1 MMRRRLSTPR
11 AIAALS
17 LSILIP
23 LAPGCGHK
31 AAEPAAKEAVV
42 LKPVPVR
49 VAPIE
54 RRAVERTVP
63 VVGTLRGWEDVT
75 IGTKKMGRVARV
87 HHDMG
92 DRIKPGERL
101 VELETIDADLA
112 VNQAERRLQSELAK
126 LGLKDM
132 PAGTFDVTKVPS
144 VVQAEVALERAK
156 TNLER
161 ERKLV
166 QKGAGTQQDY
176 QNAEN
181 DEKSSEAAYE
191 TAVLAAR
198 STLANALASKVTLD
212 VAKQARIDMEI
223 HAPTPTN
230 IPKQIKA
237 PVVYAMSKRQVA
249 EGQMI
254 REGDAIA
261 ELVIENPLRLWMNVP
276 ERFASDVQLGQD
288 VRIQIA
294 SYPKE
299 TFQGKVARINPS
311 VDATS
316 RTFQVE
322 AAVPN
327 DDFRLRPGGF
337 AKAAIVTKL
346 NAEALTVPREAIE
359 RNSGVVKVFIT
370 EDGKTSRAVKV
381 STGIEG
387 NGWVEVIGGLPEAAR
402 VVVDGKTQLPDDTRA
417 IEITTP
423 PSAEPEKSA
432 PKPAGEPKAAAPAH

>member
-1 MMRRRLSTPR
+1 MFRRRSVTRGLG
-11 AIAALS
+11 ALS
-17 LSILIP
+17 LSLALP
-23 LAPGCGHK
+23 LSAGCGHK
-31 AAEPAAKEAVV
+31 SAESTEKVASAPP
-42 LKPVPVR
+42 KPVPVR

-54 RRAVERTVP
+54 KRAVLRTVP
-63 VVGTLRGWEDVT
+63 VVGTLKGWEDVT
-75 IGTKKMGRVARV
+75 IGSKRMGRVTRV

-92 DRIKPGERL
+92 DRVKPGEQL
-101 VELETIDADLA
+101 VDLEAIDADLA

-126 LGLKDM
+126 LGLKEM
-132 PAGTFDVTKVPS
+132 PGKDFDVTKVPS

-156 TNLER
+156 INLER

-198 STLANALASKVTLD
+198 STLANALASKVALD
-212 VAKQARIDMEI
+212 VARQARIDMEI
-223 HAPTPTN
+223 RAPTPTN
-230 IPKQIKA
+230 IPKQVKA
-237 PVVYAMSKRQVA
+237 PVVYALSKRQVA

-276 ERFASDVQLGQD
+276 ERYAADVQLGQE

-294 SYPKE
+294 SYPTE
-299 TFQGKVARINPS
+299 TFLGKVARINPT

-327 DDFRLRPGGF
+327 DDGRLRPGGF
-337 AKAAIVTKL
+337 AKASIVTKL

-359 RNSGVVKVFIT
+359 RNSGVIKVFIT

-381 STGIEG
+381 ATGIEG
-387 NGWVEVIGGLPEAAR
+387 DGWIEVIGGLPESAR
-402 VVVDGKTQLPDDTRA
+402 VIVDGKTQLPDDRRE
-417 IEITTP
+417 ILITTP
-423 PSAEPEKSA
+423 PTADV
-432 PKPAGEPKAAAPAH
+432 PARKDAPASPSAAH

>member
-1 MMRRRLSTPR
+1 MRRRLSATRATAALLLPL
-11 AIAALS
+11 AIAA
-17 LSILIP
+17 
-23 LAPGCGHK
+23 GCGHK
-31 AAEPAAKEAVV
+31 SAGPAEKAEVV

-54 RRAVERTVP
+54 KRAVERTVP
-63 VVGTLRGWEDVT
+63 VVGTLKGWEDVT
-75 IGTKKMGRVARV
+75 IGTKKMGRVSKV

-101 VELETIDADLA
+101 IDLETVDADLA

-132 PAGTFDVTKVPS
+132 PAANFDVTRIPS
-144 VVQAEVALERAK
+144 VVQAELALERAK
-156 TNLER
+156 INLDR
-161 ERKLV
+161 ERKLI
-166 QKGAGTQQDY
+166 QKGAGTQQDF

-181 DEKSSEAAYE
+181 DEKSAEAAYE
-191 TAVLAAR
+191 NAVLAAR
-198 STLANALASKVTLD
+198 SNLANALASKVALD
-212 VAKQARIDMEI
+212 VAKQARVDMEI
-223 HAPTPTN
+223 LAPTPTN
-230 IPKQIKA
+230 IPKQVKS

-254 REGDAIA
+254 REGDAIV

-276 ERFASDVQLGQD
+276 ERFAADVALGQD

-294 SYPKE
+294 SYPNE

-327 DDFRLRPGGF
+327 DDGRLRPGGF

-346 NAEALTVPREAIE
+346 NSEALTVPREAIE

-387 NGWVEVIGGLPEAAR
+387 NGWVEVIGGLPETAR
-402 VVVDGKTQLPDDTRA
+402 VVVDGKTQLPDDNREIT
-417 IEITTP
+417 ITTP
-423 PSAEPEKSA
+423 PTVEGEKKAASVAEPKSS
-432 PKPAGEPKAAAPAH
+432 APAH